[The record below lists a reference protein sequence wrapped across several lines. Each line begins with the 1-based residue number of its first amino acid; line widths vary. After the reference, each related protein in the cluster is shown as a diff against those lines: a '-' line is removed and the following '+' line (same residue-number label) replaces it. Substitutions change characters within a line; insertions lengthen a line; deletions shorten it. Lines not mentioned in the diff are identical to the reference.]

1 MKVDNRHTQERVLE
15 TAKQLMLEFGL
26 KGVNMDKLAKQSGV
40 AKATLYKIIGSKE
53 DLITKITVDFFA
65 DTFGHIFESILSK
78 KSYQNFSKT
87 DIENFASLAVG
98 KMRVIQKQVFLE
110 YPLIEKQVGIYM
122 EGYKVKIVAK
132 FKKLQ
137 DSGDITQDIAPANI
151 YSFFRTIFM
160 QMVMSSYSDFEVK
173 NQLIEMYHVFFRGL
187 KP

>member
-15 TAKQLMLEFGL
+15 TAKQLMLEYGL

-53 DLITKITVDFFA
+53 DLIAKITVDFFT
-65 DTFGHIFESILSK
+65 DTFGHIFESILNK
-78 KSYQNFSKT
+78 KSYQNFTKT

-110 YPLIEKQVGIYM
+110 YPLIEKKFSNYM
-122 EGYKVKIVAK
+122 EGYKVKIVDK
-132 FKKLQ
+132 FRKLQ
-137 DSGDITQDIAPANI
+137 ENGDIIPDISPDNI
-151 YSFFRTIFM
+151 YSFFRIIFM
-160 QMVMSSYSDFEVK
+160 QMVMSSYSDLEVK